1 MKAMLLAAGLGT
13 RLRPLTN
20 TLPKPMLPVL
30 NRPLI
35 GWIVEHAIAAG
46 VREFV
51 VNLHYLPE
59 AIERYLP
66 KAFPD
71 AAFTFSYEPEI
82 LGTGGALRKVHTL
95 LDSEDDF
102 FLANGDTIQRPPLAA
117 LRSARRAN
125 DALAALTLRHPPTGD
140 KYTAVYWEA
149 AAPQAGSAG
158 SDVDGDQSANTQSGA
173 ITGFGSGT
181 GEALMFSGSHCI
193 SRRALDLLP
202 DRPFSG
208 IVKDV
213 YLRTG
218 ERLAGVV
225 ADDPFWFDIGT
236 PQRYLGATQAMLD
249 GRSVIAPTSR
259 VRGSVT
265 QSVIG
270 ARSAVDGT
278 LTGTIVWDDCRIAE
292 GVRLDRCIVAHGV
305 ELTGGDFVNTVIS
318 KGDGNL
324 LFTSF

>member
-1 MKAMLLAAGLGT
+1 MKVMLLAAGLGT

-46 VREFV
+46 VRDFI
-51 VNLHYLPE
+51 VNLHYLPD
-59 AIERYLP
+59 AIESYLP
-66 KAFPD
+66 AAFPD

-82 LGTGGALRKVHTL
+82 LGTGGALRKVRAL
-95 LDSEDDF
+95 LEAEDDF

-117 LRSARRAN
+117 LRSALRE
-125 DALAALTLRHPPTGD
+125 DDSLAALTLRHPPAGD
-140 KYTAVYWEA
+140 KYTAVYWKA
-149 AAPQAGSAG
+149 TTPLPPPAG
-158 SDVDGDQSANTQSGA
+158 SDVGSDTVANAQRGA

-181 GEALMFSGSHCI
+181 GESLMFSGSHCI

-202 DRPFSG
+202 DRPVSG
-208 IVKDV
+208 IVEDV
-213 YLRTG
+213 YRRTT

-225 ADDPFWFDIGT
+225 IDDPFWFDIGT
-236 PQRYLGATQAMLD
+236 PRRYLDATQAMLD
-249 GRSVIAPTSR
+249 GRCEIAPTAR
-259 VRGSVT
+259 VRGAAT
-265 QSVIG
+265 RSVIG

-278 LTGTIVWDDCRIAE
+278 LTGTVVWDDCRIAA

-305 ELTGGDFVNTVIS
+305 ELARGDFANTVIS
-318 KGDGNL
+318 KGDGDL

>member
-1 MKAMLLAAGLGT
+1 MKAVLLAAGLGT

-20 TLPKPMLPVL
+20 ALPKPMLPVL

-35 GWIVEHAIAAG
+35 GWIVEDAIAAG
-46 VREFV
+46 VREFI

-66 KAFPD
+66 GTFPN
-71 AAFTFSYEPEI
+71 ATFTFSYEPEI
-82 LGTGGALRKVHTL
+82 LGTGGAIRKVRAL
-95 LDSEDDF
+95 LEDEDDF
-102 FLANGDTIQRPPLAA
+102 FLANGDTIQHPPFAELRAA
-117 LRSARRAN
+117 RSTT
-125 DALAALTLRHPPTGD
+125 DALAALTLRHPPEGD
-140 KYTAVYWEA
+140 KYTAVYWKA
-149 AAPQAGSAG
+149 AVEGEGKS
-158 SDVDGDQSANTQSGA
+158 QSGA

-208 IVKDV
+208 IVEDV
-213 YLRTG
+213 YRRTR
-218 ERLAGVV
+218 EPLAGVV
-225 ADDPFWFDIGT
+225 TDDPFWFDIGT
-236 PQRYLGATQAMLD
+236 PQRYLGATQAMLE
-249 GRSVIAPTSR
+249 GRSEVAPTSR
-259 VRGSVT
+259 VRGNVT

-278 LTGTIVWDDCRIAE
+278 LNGTIVWDDCRIAG

-305 ELTGGDFVNTVIS
+305 ELTRGDFANTVIS
-318 KGDGNL
+318 KGDGDL